1 VKRELIREFVEV
13 VGVVDED
20 TCEVED
26 EGEHEVDARKIEDED
41 IPGVEDE
48 ETREVEDEDIREVED
63 EGKELKLD
71 LFCFEDVI
79 STEDLGW
86 LTT

>member
-1 VKRELIREFVEV
+1 MKRELIREFVEV

-20 TCEVED
+20 TCGVED
-26 EGEHEVDARKIEDED
+26 EGIHEEDARKVEGEDL
-41 IPGVEDE
+41 PGVEDE
-48 ETREVEDEDIREVED
+48 ETREIEDA
-63 EGKELKLD
+63 GKELKLD